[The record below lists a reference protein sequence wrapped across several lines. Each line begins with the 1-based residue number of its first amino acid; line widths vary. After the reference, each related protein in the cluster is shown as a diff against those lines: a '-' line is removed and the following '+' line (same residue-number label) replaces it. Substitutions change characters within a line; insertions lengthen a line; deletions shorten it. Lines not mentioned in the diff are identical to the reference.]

1 MCDAWQRHSSDAQ
14 PTDASGGGSFIP
26 SDEQQNGP
34 KRLPDSAVCFALLES
49 YPTGVV
55 VVNQSG
61 VIVAANA
68 KAARFLKGVHLDVT
82 GTSFLDFLSAESWQ
96 GFERTAKTLVDA
108 GQGQARLPVKGANGV
123 IHVFE
128 AVSKYPTT
136 SDENDTVLILRDT
149 TDYDMTLAANAEDR
163 LRILSRAVEQSQTVV
178 LITDAEGTIEYTNEA
193 FTAISGYSAEEAR
206 GKNPRILKSGHT
218 TEAEYRHLWD
228 TIRSGE
234 TWYGTFY
241 NRRKNGTFYWE
252 AAKISPVRNNEGV
265 ITHFIALKEDI
276 TARVEAEEELARRA
290 RYRMAIVEAD
300 RILLERESG
309 EDLTPVLRVL
319 GEASEAARVRE
330 FHNQRDESG
339 GLFASP
345 VAEWVAPG
353 VQLQIG
359 NPALKYLPYEGT
371 FSRWEKTL
379 RSGRPIFGSVKDFPP
394 EEQRLLEAQHI
405 AAVAVFPIT
414 KGTEWIG
421 FIAFERCD
429 EPPQPWTESE
439 IALLGAAAAS
449 ISLGVSRQAAQ
460 KALVESEERY
470 RSVVNSV
477 KEVIFQ
483 TDAEGNWTFLNP
495 AWEGL
500 TGFTVDQSIGTSYLQ
515 YTHPEDKTENLE
527 LLASLSSGEL
537 ESIRHETRYLT
548 KNGEERWCEALV
560 WVLRND
566 SGAVRGAA
574 GVIEDITEQKLAIE
588 ELRRAKEAAEAAN
601 RAKTEFL
608 ANISHEIRTP
618 MNGIL
623 GMTELA
629 LETQLSREQR
639 EYLQTVKTSA
649 DALLVLL
656 NDMLDLSK
664 IEAGQLELE
673 RIEFDFRATVVTTV
687 NTLLTRAEAKNI
699 TLDVR
704 VDPNVPATVVGDPA
718 RLRQILLNLVGN
730 AVKFTEVGGVS
741 VEVVAENGGKPG
753 RTSIRALV
761 RDTGIGIPVERQ
773 SAIFE
778 SFTQADAT
786 ISRRFGGTG
795 LGLAIT
801 KRLVNAMGGTI
812 KVTSTPGQGSTF
824 EFVIPFEKGS
834 ARRERPAPGNQADS
848 LLVRTVVDTQ
858 RDGTTRGDEKGSPN
872 EPHGPEDGDT
882 GSEDARRATA
892 LVVED
897 NATNLALAR
906 TILEK
911 AGYRVVAAGDG
922 HQALAYL
929 KAVRSP
935 FDRPDVIFIDIQMP
949 GMDGITATRSIRR
962 MDTWKEVPIIAMT
975 AHAMKGDR
983 EKCLEAGMNDYLS
996 KPVKKEELIEAA
1008 RKWTR
1013 TGRTQRETSPRTRGG
1028 DPSVD
1033 TEVFDAARLLDLVD
1047 GDETAFR
1054 EITTTFRETTRDL
1067 VSRLKEANENKDVEA
1082 MRRVAHTLKGS
1093 AGSFFAGQLQRASA
1107 RLEQVCTD
1115 GTFEEIARNVAT
1127 VVEAWNR
1134 LEDRMNAGNRAE

>member
-1 MCDAWQRHSSDAQ
+1 MCDAWQGHSSDGQ
-14 PTDASGGGSFIP
+14 PANTSGAGNSIP
-26 SDEQQNGP
+26 SNEQRNGANE
-34 KRLPDSAVCFALLES
+34 LPGSAVCSALLES
-49 YPTGVV
+49 HPTGVV
-55 VVNQSG
+55 VVDESG

-68 KAARFLKGVHLDVT
+68 KAARFLGGRYLDVT
-82 GTSFLDFLSAESWQ
+82 GKSILDFLSAESRQ
-96 GFERTAKTLVDA
+96 GFSRTAKTLVDA
-108 GQGQARLPVKGANGV
+108 GKGRARLPVKGANG
-123 IHVFE
+123 ITRVFE
-128 AVSKYPTT
+128 LVSKPPTT
-136 SDENDTVLILRDT
+136 SDAKSTVLILRET
-149 TDYDMTLAANAEDR
+149 TDYDVTLAANAEDR
-163 LRILSRAVEQSQTVV
+163 LRILSRAVEQSHTVV
-178 LITDAEGTIEYTNEA
+178 MITDAEGTIEYTNEA
-193 FTAISGYSAEEAR
+193 FTAVSGYSAEEAR

-218 TEAEYRHLWD
+218 TEAEYRHLWEI
-228 TIRSGE
+228 IRSGE

-290 RYRMAIVEAD
+290 RYRTAIVEVD

-319 GEASEAARVRE
+319 GEASESSRVRE
-330 FHNQRDESG
+330 FRNQRDESG
-339 GLFASP
+339 GFFANL

-353 VQLQIG
+353 VKSQIG
-359 NPALKYLPYEGT
+359 NSALKNLPHGGA

-379 RSGRPIFGSVKDFPP
+379 KNGRPIHGLVKDFAP
-394 EEQRLLEAQHI
+394 EEQRLLEAQRTASI
-405 AAVAVFPIT
+405 AVLPIT

-429 EPPQPWTESE
+429 GLPRPWTESE
-439 IALLGAAAAS
+439 IALLGAATAS

-495 AWEGL
+495 AWEEL
-500 TGFTVDQSIGTSYLQ
+500 TGFRVDESIGTSYLQ
-515 YTHPEDKTENLE
+515 YTHPEDRTKNLE
-527 LLASLSSGEL
+527 MLASLSSGRL
-537 ESIRHETRYLT
+537 DSIRHETRYLT
-548 KNGEERWCEALV
+548 KSGEERWCEALV
-560 WVLRND
+560 WVLRRSD
-566 SGAVRGAA
+566 SGAAPGTA
-574 GVIEDITEQKLAIE
+574 GVIEDITERKLAIE

-673 RIEFDFRATVVTTV
+673 RIEFDLRATVVTTV
-687 NTLLTRAEAKNI
+687 NTLLTRAQARNI
-699 TLDVR
+699 NLNVR
-704 VDPNVPATVVGDPA
+704 VDPDIPGTLVGDPA

-730 AVKFTEVGGVS
+730 AIKFTEVGGVF
-741 VEVVAENGGKPG
+741 VEVIAENGEKPG
-753 RTSIRALV
+753 STNIRVLV
-761 RDTGIGIPVERQ
+761 RDTGIGIPIERQ

-778 SFTQADAT
+778 SFMQADAT

-801 KRLVNAMGGTI
+801 KRLVNGMGGTI
-812 KVTSTPGQGSTF
+812 KVTSAPGKGSTF
-824 EFVIPFEKGS
+824 EFVVPFEKGS
-834 ARRERPAPGNQADS
+834 VRKERPTTDKPAD
-848 LLVRTVVDTQ
+848 LWRVPTVAGEQEERTTGGGAKETPNDSH
-858 RDGTTRGDEKGSPN
+858 GLKGR
-872 EPHGPEDGDT
+872 DT
-882 GSEDARRATA
+882 GSQDASRGTA

-911 AGYRVVAAGDG
+911 AGYRVVTAGDG
-922 HQALAYL
+922 YQALAYL
-929 KAVRSP
+929 KALRSP
-935 FDRPDVIFIDIQMP
+935 SDRPDVIFIDIQMP
-949 GMDGITATRSIRR
+949 GIDGITATRSIRG
-962 MDTWKEVPIIAMT
+962 MNTWKEVPIIAMT
-975 AHAMKGDR
+975 AHAMRGDR
-983 EKCLEAGMNDYLS
+983 EKCLAAGMNDYLS
-996 KPVKKEELIEAA
+996 KPVRKEELLEAA
-1008 RKWTR
+1008 AKWTR
-1013 TGRTQRETSPRTRGG
+1013 VGRTRRETSQRTKGG
-1028 DPSVD
+1028 HPPVD
-1033 TEVFDAARLLDLVD
+1033 TEVFDATRLLDLVD

-1054 EITTTFRETTRDL
+1054 EIITTFRETTRDL
-1067 VSRLKEANENKDVEA
+1067 VNRLKEASENKDIDG
-1082 MRRVAHTLKGS
+1082 MRHIAHTLKGS

-1107 RLEQVCTD
+1107 WLEQVCESE
-1115 GTFEEIARNVAT
+1115 TFEEIARSVANVE
-1127 VVEAWNR
+1127 EAWNR
-1134 LEDRMNAGNRAE
+1134 LEDRMNTGS

>member
-1 MCDAWQRHSSDAQ
+1 MRDGWQGHSSDEQ
-14 PTDASGGGSFIP
+14 PTDASGGGGFIP
-26 SDEQQNGP
+26 SNEQRNGANQF
-34 KRLPDSAVCFALLES
+34 PDSALVSALLES
-49 YPTGVV
+49 CPTGIAVV
-55 VVNQSG
+55 DQSG
-61 VIVAANA
+61 AILAANA
-68 KAARFLKGVHLDVT
+68 KAVRFFEGAHLDLT
-82 GTSFLDFLSAESWQ
+82 GKSFLDFLSAESQ
-96 GFERTAKTLVDA
+96 QRFERTAKTLADA
-108 GQGQARLPVKGANGV
+108 GHGRARLPVKGANGI
-123 IHVFE
+123 IHVFD
-128 AVSKYPTT
+128 VISRLPTT
-136 SDENDTVLILRDT
+136 SGAKGAVLILRDT
-149 TDYDMTLAANAEDR
+149 TDHDVTLAANSEDR

-178 LITDAEGTIEYTNEA
+178 VITDAEGTIEYTNEA

-206 GKNPRILKSGHT
+206 GRNPRILKSGHT
-218 TEAEYRHLWD
+218 TEAEYRQLWE

-234 TWYGTFY
+234 TWFGTFY
-241 NRRKNGTFYWE
+241 NRRKDGTFYWE
-252 AAKISPVRNNEGV
+252 AAKISPVRNNDGV

-276 TARVEAEEELARRA
+276 TARVEAEQELARRA
-290 RYRMAIVEAD
+290 RYRTAIVEAD
-300 RILLERESG
+300 RILLEREFG

-319 GEASEAARVRE
+319 GEASESARVRQ
-330 FHNQRDESG
+330 FQNQRDSSG
-339 GLFASP
+339 RLLASL

-353 VQLQIG
+353 AESQLG
-359 NPALKYLPYEGT
+359 YPAMKNLPHEGV

-379 RSGRPIFGSVKDFPP
+379 KRGEPIHGLVRDFPP
-394 EEQRLLEAQHI
+394 EEQRLLEAQRI
-405 AAVAVFPIT
+405 ASIAVFPIT
-414 KGTEWIG
+414 KGTEWAG

-429 EPPQPWTESE
+429 EPPRPWTESE
-439 IALLGAAAAS
+439 IALLGAATAS

-483 TDAEGNWTFLNP
+483 TDADGNWTFLNP
-495 AWEGL
+495 AWEEL
-500 TGFTVDQSIGTSYLQ
+500 TGFRVDESIGTNYLH
-515 YTHPEDKTENLE
+515 YTHPEDRAKNLE
-527 LLASLSSGEL
+527 MLASLSSGKL

-548 KNGEERWCEALV
+548 KSGEERWCEALV
-560 WVLRND
+560 WVVRR
-566 SGAVRGAA
+566 SGPGTAPGTA
-574 GVIEDITEQKLAIE
+574 GVIEDITERKLAIE

-629 LETQLSREQR
+629 LETRLSREQR
-639 EYLQTVKTSA
+639 EYLQTAKTSA

-673 RIEFDFRATVVTTV
+673 HTEFDVRTTVVTTV
-687 NTLLTRAEAKNI
+687 NTLFTRAEAKNI
-699 TLDVR
+699 NLNVR
-704 VDPNVPATVVGDPA
+704 VDPNVPATLVGDPA

-730 AVKFTEVGGVS
+730 AIKFTEVGGVS
-741 VEVVAENGGKPG
+741 VEVVAENGEERGS
-753 RTSIRALV
+753 TCIRVLV

-812 KVTSTPGQGSTF
+812 EVTSTPGEGSTF
-824 EFVIPFEKGS
+824 AFVIPFGKGS
-834 ARRERPAPGNQADS
+834 ARGERPAPDTTADS
-848 LLVRTVVDTQ
+848 WWFPTAADMRKTS
-858 RDGTTRGDEKGSPN
+858 RGDAKELPK
-872 EPHGPEDGDT
+872 EPHDSEGGDT
-882 GSEDARRATA
+882 GSEDACRGTV

-897 NATNLALAR
+897 NATNLALTR

-929 KAVRSP
+929 QTARSAS
-935 FDRPDVIFIDIQMP
+935 DRPDAIFIDIQMP
-949 GMDGITATRSIRR
+949 GMDGFTATRNIRG
-962 MDTWKEVPIIAMT
+962 MDAWKEVPIVAMT

-983 EKCLEAGMNDYLS
+983 EKCLAAGMNDYLS
-996 KPVKKEELIEAA
+996 KPVKKEELLQAA
-1008 RKWTR
+1008 EKWTS
-1013 TGRTQRETSPRTRGG
+1013 TGRTQWKSAPHAESG
-1028 DPSVD
+1028 DLRAD
-1033 TEVFDAARLLDLVD
+1033 REVFDAARLLELVD
-1047 GDETAFR
+1047 NDETAFR

-1067 VSRLKEANENKDVEA
+1067 VNRLKEASENNDVAA
-1082 MRRVAHTLKGS
+1082 MRRIAHTLKGS
-1093 AGSFFAGQLQRASA
+1093 AGSFFAGQLQKTSA
-1107 RLEQVCTD
+1107 RLEQLCAN
-1115 GTFEEIARNVAT
+1115 GTFEEIARSVAD
-1127 VVEAWNR
+1127 VEEVWCR
-1134 LEDRMNAGNRAE
+1134 LEDRMDTGS